1 MGITLG
7 SLFDGAGGF
16 PYAGTLA
23 GITPIWASE
32 IEPFPIRVTTKRF
45 PEMKHL
51 GNIAEVSGAEIEPVD
66 IITFGSPCQDL
77 SVAGNR
83 AGLAGERSG
92 LFREAVRIIREMREK
107 TNGNKPKY
115 IVWENVPGAFSSNG
129 GDDFRTVL
137 EEIAR
142 IKDGGVIIPQPDK
155 GKWSGSGEILGNG
168 YSIAWRTYDAQYWG
182 VPQRRKRIYLV
193 ADLNSQCA
201 GKVQFESDRLCRDS
215 PQGKG
220 EGQAAPGTAGGNTET
235 PGGGSVA
242 FHLTQDPIASEERT
256 TCISTGNP
264 RNGQATIGVAV
275 PKATVYGLSS
285 KASNAWKSNNPHSGC
300 YEAET
305 TRTLDTRGGDPTCAQ
320 GGNIIVQARVFENH
334 GQDTRF
340 RDTGEV
346 CQTVTQKY
354 GTGGGNTPL
363 VVQPAYTIGRDYLT
377 TWEEKAQTLT
387 RSDVPGMVA
396 QPAYGVTSKG
406 NGDCFLTLERH
417 TSLTAGGGQAGQGYP
432 CVAQPYTIGNGQV
445 HDLTLDEKARTMN
458 CMHDAQAAI
467 IPQTADEYPYIVRR
481 LMPIECCR
489 LQGYPDWWCDGL
501 QTAEPT
507 EEELD
512 WWIGVFETHRKATK
526 PDTKPRTRNQVRKWL
541 QDPQTDSAEYRMW
554 GNSLAIP
561 NAYQVL
567 AGIAEQIQAE
577 ESETL
582 YIASW
587 SGGKDSTASII
598 LAHEHGEPLDL
609 IIFSEVMFDKETS
622 GELPDHI
629 NFIKNKAIPLFE
641 SWGYEVKVL
650 HAELTYMDL
659 FMRKPTRG
667 KRKGLGLKTGFPMAM
682 RCQVNRSAKIKPI
695 EDFLKTLD
703 KQYAQYVGI
712 ATDEPERLERAK
724 GKGQI
729 SLLEKY
735 GYTEQ
740 MAYDLCEK
748 YGMLSPVYEFTNRGG
763 CWFCPNARKPELKN
777 LRNNHPDLWQRLLD
791 LEDEPNLIGKIWNSL
806 EKKSIHMMEERFRQE
821 DAQMTIWDYLK
832 QKEPTGI

>member
-1 MGITLG
+1 M
-7 SLFDGAGGF
+7 
-16 PYAGTLA
+16 
-23 GITPIWASE
+23 
-32 IEPFPIRVTTKRF
+32 
-45 PEMKHL
+45 
-51 GNIAEVSGAEIEPVD
+51 
-66 IITFGSPCQDL
+66 
-77 SVAGNR
+77 
-83 AGLAGERSG
+83 
-92 LFREAVRIIREMREK
+92 
-107 TNGNKPKY
+107 
-115 IVWENVPGAFSSNG
+115 
-129 GDDFRTVL
+129 
-137 EEIAR
+137 
-142 IKDGGVIIPQPDK
+142 
-155 GKWSGSGEILGNG
+155 
-168 YSIAWRTYDAQYWG
+168 
-182 VPQRRKRIYLV
+182 
-193 ADLNSQCA
+193 
-201 GKVQFESDRLCRDS
+201 
-215 PQGKG
+215 
-220 EGQAAPGTAGGNTET
+220 
-235 PGGGSVA
+235 
-242 FHLTQDPIASEERT
+242 
-256 TCISTGNP
+256 
-264 RNGQATIGVAV
+264 AV

-445 HDLTLDEKARTMN
+445 HDLTLDEKARTIN

-577 ESETL
+577 ESTQEQSTESEEKQMGEYFTL
-582 YIASW
+582 
-587 SGGKDSTASII
+587 TARRCKQCGRI
-598 LAHEHGEPLDL
+598 LV
-609 IIFSEVMFDKETS
+609 SEESVKR
-622 GELPDHI
+622 GYGC
-629 NFIKNKAIPLFE
+629 KCARKARQ
-641 SWGYEVKVL
+641 
-650 HAELTYMDL
+650 AELAREPVPGQIGL
-659 FMRKPTRG
+659 F
-667 KRKGLGLKTGFPMAM
+667 
-682 RCQVNRSAKIKPI
+682 
-695 EDFLKTLD
+695 DFLK
-703 KQYAQYVGI
+703 QQ
-712 ATDEPERLERAK
+712 
-724 GKGQI
+724 
-729 SLLEKY
+729 
-735 GYTEQ
+735 TE
-740 MAYDLCEK
+740 
-748 YGMLSPVYEFTNRGG
+748 S
-763 CWFCPNARKPELKN
+763 
-777 LRNNHPDLWQRLLD
+777 
-791 LEDEPNLIGKIWNSL
+791 
-806 EKKSIHMMEERFRQE
+806 EE
-821 DAQMTIWDYLK
+821 
-832 QKEPTGI
+832 